1 MLYKTTDSQ
10 HLKLKVE
17 K

>member
-10 HLKLKVE
+10 HLKLKLE